1 MRRYDDLYVA
11 SAGENFATTIFCGRY
26 KWWLL
31 VIAGL
36 LFIAF
41 QVDLNPRTDDEYLGE
56 QVYWLLKKGVVQSHL
71 GYSHLGYDHYQS
83 VYHKLYI
90 YSGYLSCRL
99 SGWSLF
105 SLHIVSLLCFILF
118 VFVWYLYTRQ
128 DSDRNFTF
136 FSVLTFMLFN
146 QDILYAAGSFR
157 PEIMVMVLGFVS
169 HIELMGYVR
178 SRKRRFL
185 LASALCAGLCMFA
198 HLNGMIFIIAGCLFL
213 SLQKMYKAAL
223 LYGLLAGFAFSPYF
237 ADVLCHADLNYF
249 RKQFCS
255 DPVLSAQIRHWYD
268 PLLRLLNEQSRF
280 LFNGKLV
287 IFTIT
292 LLLILGFTRSSIK
305 VVRPGLLTY
314 TLILVGSLA
323 LICPSKSTKYTI
335 LYLPFLYMIL
345 AEGWRQLEAAGN
357 KPKTVSVR
365 ILLAT
370 AILISIVNS
379 AQQMISNI
387 ATLRSGGLIAEH
399 TLLARNI
406 KEPHSMVGLLAPRVM
421 VFDEIGKFK
430 HLQDIGLVAS
440 ENFKAY
446 IRNPG
451 VDYVIFSQQDRS
463 YFNTAGLLTGSG
475 SMLRLVDSTA
485 HYWLAQIKR

>member
-1 MRRYDDLYVA
+1 MV
-11 SAGENFATTIFCGRY
+11 
-26 KWWLL
+26 
-31 VIAGL
+31 AGL

-41 QVDLNPRTDDEYLGE
+41 QIDLNPRTDDEYLGE
-56 QVYWLLKKGVVQSHL
+56 QVYWLLNKGVVQSHL

-105 SLHIVSLLCFILF
+105 SLHAVSLLCFILF
-118 VFVWYLYTRQ
+118 VVAWYLYTRQ
-128 DSDRNFTF
+128 DTDRNFSF
-136 FSVLTFMLFN
+136 FFVLIFMLFN

-169 HIELMGYVR
+169 YMGLMNYAR
-178 SRKRRFL
+178 SRKRGFL
-185 LASALCAGLCMFA
+185 IASALCAGLCMFA

-237 ADVLCHADLNYF
+237 ADVLYYADLNYF
-249 RKQFCS
+249 RKQFYS
-255 DPVLSAQIRHWYD
+255 DPVLSAQLRHWYD
-268 PLLRLLNEQSRF
+268 PLLRLFNEQSRF
-280 LFNGKLV
+280 LFNEKLV
-287 IFTIT
+287 IFTVT
-292 LLLILGFTRSSIK
+292 LLLILGFTRSRIK
-305 VVRPGLLTY
+305 VARPGLLSY

-323 LICPSKSTKYTI
+323 LVCPSKSTKYTI

-345 AEGWRQLEAAGN
+345 AEGWLQLEAAVN
-357 KPKTVSVR
+357 KTKVVSIR

-370 AILISIVNS
+370 AVLISIINS
-379 AQQMISNI
+379 AQQIVSNV
-387 ATLRSGGLIAEH
+387 ATLRSGGLITEH
-399 TLLARNI
+399 ILLAGSI
-406 KEPHSMVGLLAPRVM
+406 KEPHRTVALLAPRVM
-421 VFDEIGKFK
+421 VFNEVGKFK
-430 HLQDIGLVAS
+430 HLQDIGLIAS

-451 VDYVIFSQQDRS
+451 VDYIIFSQQDRS
-463 YFNTAGLLTGSG
+463 YFNAARLLSESG
-475 SMLRLVDSTA
+475 SMLRLVDSTP
-485 HYWLAQIKR
+485 HYWLIQVKR